1 MKNSMDPVQ
10 VEHIADTTHV
20 TLEAVLGV
28 ADARLLYDKLGATL
42 TGAASIVMDGGRV
55 ERIDTAAMQVLANFC
70 RAARERGQAL
80 VWQNPSTSLQQAAHA
95 LGLEAMLEMNP

>member
-1 MKNSMDPVQ
+1 MENSMDPVQ
-10 VEHIADTTHV
+10 VEHTADTTHV

-28 ADARLLYDKLGATL
+28 ADARLLYDKLGAAL
-42 TGAASIVMDGGRV
+42 TGATSIVMDGRRV

-80 VWQNPSTSLQQAAHA
+80 VWQNPSTGLQQAAHA